1 MADRVQDIADEAHS
15 PAPPRWR
22 GEQCLVPVQRF
33 NERCI
38 DLLCDVAARPK
49 IEAPVLRENAVL
61 WSALDRSAR
70 TRVSRTTIVLLDVR
84 FGDEQWWRGVTQ
96 VDDEVAAP
104 ESPRGELPGD
114 ASEVLMYETLM
125 FCWQMVGANAMV
137 ARSSFAMSEAVADM
151 IAGLTPKD
159 VRDVATRHHATIGI
173 RWANDCWFWRRVLEA
188 ALRAD
193 NDEIA
198 VLYRHGKSVHLF
210 GALGRQAS

>member
-1 MADRVQDIADEAHS
+1 MAQRSQDITDEARS
-15 PAPPRWR
+15 PAPPRWK

-38 DLLCDVAARPK
+38 DLLCDVAARPD
-49 IEAPVLRENAVL
+49 IEAQVLRENAVL

-70 TRVSRTTIVLLDVR
+70 ARVARTTVVLLDVQ
-84 FGDEQWWRGVTQ
+84 FGDEQWWRRVTQ
-96 VDDEVAAP
+96 VDDAGAGVDAL
-104 ESPRGELPGD
+104 RGELPGD

-137 ARSSFAMSEAVADM
+137 ARSSFAMSEAVANM

-159 VRDVATRHHATIGI
+159 VREIATRYHASIRM
-173 RWANDCWFWRRVLEA
+173 RWANDCWFWRKILEA

-198 VLYRHGKSVHLF
+198 VLYRHGKSVQLF
-210 GALGRQAS
+210 AALGRQAS